1 MSHCDGLE
9 MRSLDPPLIA
19 RPLLCCRPMALAQL
33 PMRAV
38 LAALTLLLL
47 QSAYSLIVRASH
59 ASQESQG
66 VKYDYNTR
74 CCPAPEHPQ
83 PPTVPLTPP
92 RALSPLLEARR
103 R

>member
-1 MSHCDGLE
+1 
-9 MRSLDPPLIA
+9 
-19 RPLLCCRPMALAQL
+19 MALSQL

-74 CCPAPEHPQ
+74 CCPASER
-83 PPTVPLTPP
+83 PPPAVVPFTPA
-92 RALSPLLEARR
+92 RALSPLLESHQH
-103 R
+103 